1 MCADGE
7 ALDPIG
13 DVGAVIISSCEEAE
27 DLHNQ
32 LSFLAWPG
40 LWGSASRCESWRLKL
55 DAFFSTRCCWAL
67 VLPASGLPLSS
78 CRVCSFLST
87 PSPPPSCRPNFLE
100 ITSSFSLPLE
110 SMEGGSSFDGCL
122 TTHFFPDLT
131 LSGAAGR
138 SLCRAFT
145 APRPPP
151 FPPPF
156 LRKLAGDA
164 V

>member
-1 MCADGE
+1 MKSIPISALLVTSLFLATGAS
-7 ALDPIG
+7 ALDVALSNDDGWDAPGIQALKAELQSRG
-13 DVGAVIISSCEEAE
+13 HDVTLAAPLDQQSGSSAAI
-27 DLHNQ
+27 DI
-32 LSFLAWPG
+32 
-40 LWGSASRCESWRLKL
+40 
-55 DAFFSTRCCWAL
+55 AL
-67 VLPASGLPLSS
+67 P
-78 CRVCSFLST
+78 
-87 PSPPPSCRPNFLE
+87 PNFLE

-131 LSGAAGR
+131 LSCAAGR

-164 V
+164 G